1 MILGHIMGLPIEESF
16 LQLAPLGAAAM
27 ATAAIAGRAA
37 LGHLK
42 GWIRHRHELNEAEV

>member
-16 LQLAPLGAAAM
+16 PQLAPLGAATMTA
-27 ATAAIAGRAA
+27 AAIAGRAA

-42 GWIRHRHELNEAEV
+42 GWVRHRDEPDVEEV